1 MRELSVKCRNNN
13 LVLSVDVPP
22 PYSFN
27 EHYSQKELGEVV
39 DYVIIMGYDEHYVG
53 SDAGSVS
60 PRRRNF
66 GRARFRHA
74 LRSRMY
80 WQ

>member
-13 LVLSVDVPP
+13 LVLSVDVPS

-39 DYVIIMGYDEHYVG
+39 DYVIIMGYD
-53 SDAGSVS
+53 
-60 PRRRNF
+60 
-66 GRARFRHA
+66 
-74 LRSRMY
+74 
-80 WQ
+80 